1 MSSMWNRVT
10 GWVSTNAEHVTVEFI
25 DEPGG
30 VPIDPQA
37 GYLRIFLAEGFVSKA
52 VTWGNK
58 HFPVVHGGARL
69 SFLGGTAQFTSVS
82 EPDTRP
88 DVPGAQL
95 DVRLTPLLPFNG
107 GVVEVEAALY
117 QASAAGPLVTAL
129 KIVGG
134 FDTLLVP
141 PLSVAATIA
150 GKVADGI
157 DHVLGDEQP
166 VLGVHYSMVSPGG
179 GGHVLHPGWL
189 AVVATPPAELRGRLS
204 MQPSGLCLD
213 NGSGPRQLAGT
224 DYLVVRIEC
233 RTERDDWRFPELDE
247 LIRAAGQS
255 YLSGYLEDFKDRR
268 TEAVSRAWSSPDLT
282 PADRIRVAKLV
293 ADEIDAVST
302 LHAVPGPDRSLED
315 IADERLPAPDA
326 PELAGLTLS
335 DLLA

>member
-1 MSSMWNRVT
+1 
-10 GWVSTNAEHVTVEFI
+10 
-25 DEPGG
+25 
-30 VPIDPQA
+30 
-37 GYLRIFLAEGFVSKA
+37 
-52 VTWGNK
+52 
-58 HFPVVHGGARL
+58 
-69 SFLGGTAQFTSVS
+69 
-82 EPDTRP
+82 
-88 DVPGAQL
+88 
-95 DVRLTPLLPFNG
+95 
-107 GVVEVEAALY
+107 
-117 QASAAGPLVTAL
+117 
-129 KIVGG
+129 
-134 FDTLLVP
+134 
-141 PLSVAATIA
+141 
-150 GKVADGI
+150 
-157 DHVLGDEQP
+157 
-166 VLGVHYSMVSPGG
+166 
-179 GGHVLHPGWL
+179 
-189 AVVATPPAELRGRLS
+189 